1 MNIKE
6 YKSKDLSPVTILSHQ
21 PQKNTKDYV
30 NCQNKSFKKPC
41 IFCIF

>member
-6 YKSKDLSPVTILSHQ
+6 YKSKDLSLVTILSHQ

-30 NCQNKSFKKPC
+30 NQQNKPFEKLCISC
-41 IFCIF
+41 IF